1 MNKEKSTL
9 YRTKSPILE
18 ISEQISR
25 GSNDLLFL
33 KDLCENIMCEGLL
46 DQDLSRYTLEVVAVD
61 SEVMRMINAEHR
73 GKDQI
78 TDVLSFPLEDW
89 VSAWTKESEQD
100 LQNENLC
107 DYQTNEARLAGMQ
120 PCLGSIVIN
129 VELAQSMADRLGHSV
144 QDEITLLFVHGF
156 LHILGYDHEVDN
168 GEQRA
173 LEQKII
179 ESLGLGESLIVRVT
193 H

>member
-1 MNKEKSTL
+1 MNKKKSTFNT
-9 YRTKSPILE
+9 TKSPTLE
-18 ISEQISR
+18 ISEQVSR

-33 KDLCENIMCEGLL
+33 KDFCEDIMREGLL

-89 VSAWTKESEQD
+89 VSAWTKENKRD
-100 LQNENLC
+100 LQDENLC
-107 DYQTNEARLAGMQ
+107 DYQTNEVRLAGMH

-129 VELAQSMADRLGHSV
+129 VELAQSMADKLGHSV
-144 QDEITLLFVHGF
+144 QDEITLLFVHGL

-193 H
+193 R